1 MGMRRIGVW
10 GMIVVLGAS
19 GCAKLLPHSPETVDE
34 LPLFVGFEKAPVPEP
49 DARTVEQFDT
59 TTKAERVA
67 AAASTTG
74 GARLGTTLASL
85 GDPTDPGF
93 WLKTPLVSVEAQ
105 GHVETLSGKS
115 VQLTLLPLAG
125 EAGAGSQLS
134 LPAMR
139 VLELSLTDLP
149 ELIVY
154 QD

>member
-1 MGMRRIGVW
+1 MGIGRFGV
-10 GMIVVLGAS
+10 VVLVLAVG
-19 GCAKLLPHSPETVDE
+19 GCAR
-34 LPLFVGFEKAPVPEP
+34 LFPVPVPAPEATSVYLP
-49 DARTVEQFDT
+49 VEKPPADARTVEQFDT
-59 TTKAERVA
+59 TTKAERIA
-67 AAASTTG
+67 AAASATG

-93 WLKTPLVSVEAQ
+93 WLKTPLVSTQAQ

-115 VQLTLLPLAG
+115 VQLTLLPLEG

-154 QD
+154 RD